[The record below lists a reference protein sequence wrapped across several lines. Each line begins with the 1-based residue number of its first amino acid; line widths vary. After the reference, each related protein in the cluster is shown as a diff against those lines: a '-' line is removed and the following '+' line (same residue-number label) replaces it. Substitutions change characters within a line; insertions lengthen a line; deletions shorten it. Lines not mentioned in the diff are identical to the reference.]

1 MAVGIGHIVDG
12 RQTYVAGAP
21 RKVRNFGQVLL
32 YVQGSQKLELQFAFD
47 GEQIASGFGYD
58 LTVGDFNGDGYV
70 RSSVFP
76 ETVLYSTLLHT
87 TTAVAMVA
95 FYLRLSVCLSVCFAH
110 DISKTDTAM
119 STNLD
124 RDEFWKPIYFGVKM
138 SKVKVTSHKNI
149 AGADLC
155 TLVSAG
161 CF

>member
-95 FYLRLSVCLSVCFAH
+95 FYLRLSVCLSVCLSVSRT
-110 DISKTDTAM
+110 ISQ
-119 STNLD
+119 
-124 RDEFWKPIYFGVKM
+124 KPIQLCPPTLTEMSFGNPFILG
-138 SKVKVTSHKNI
+138 SKCQRSRSRVTK
-149 AGADLC
+149 
-155 TLVSAG
+155 TLLARISALL
-161 CF
+161 